1 MIRFSKAK
9 TSAVVLFYNKLVG
22 ADQIACVYQKCYGC
36 GFETLICLSNRTKCI
51 IILLKFGSDSPLNSL
66 F

>member
-51 IILLKFGSDSPLNSL
+51 I
-66 F
+66 